1 MGLDKSYLSWI
12 GMPLQ
17 HAPIFHL
24 GSEIWGL
31 IISFDQF
38 SLAITSYAC
47 FLGTNMYTPFQLSIS
62 VAITAWN
69 QVHPWLYWQYSR
81 FDGISLAINL
91 HSEIWSFFFKK
102 NFSSSEELILRN
114 LEFFKHFFFFF
125 ESVIVNMGKQKPI
138 MCYDY
143 VVSTRRDNFISLYS
157 TRKLILYFLEN

>member
-91 HSEIWSFFFKK
+91 HSEIWRFFLKT
-102 NFSSSEELILRN
+102 
-114 LEFFKHFFFFF
+114 FFFFF
-125 ESVIVNMGKQKPI
+125 ERVNTPKSGVFQ
-138 MCYDY
+138 
-143 VVSTRRDNFISLYS
+143 TFFFLL
-157 TRKLILYFLEN
+157 RKRYCKHGETETNHVLWLCRIHT